1 MTISRTPLAM
11 RSVALLFLAMAATA
25 CGGTKA
31 ADARPESTAVTLA
44 PTDVA
49 TARMADLV
57 DAVAVSGSL
66 EPQQSVVVKSQI
78 VGTVRNIRVDR
89 GTSVRR
95 GQVLASLDA
104 DEIRERAASAKAA
117 VASGQAAVA
126 LALQRLESA
135 RRLHE
140 AGGISDIDLKSAE
153 AASEAAAAQLAAAR
167 ALSAGATEAAAHQ
180 TIRAPI
186 DGIVSSR
193 SVEEGEAV
201 KDAVELFRVVDT
213 RTLELKSQVGVDE
226 ASRVRVGAPVEFT
239 IDAAPDRKL
248 HGRVA
253 RIDPIADPT
262 TRRVG
267 VYAQLPNPERQ
278 IVGGQFARGRVI
290 AGTPKSWVAIPTSAL
305 HDSAGVAYVYA
316 IDNGKLARRNLT
328 LGDRD
333 EAQHLVGVVS
343 GLKVGE
349 RVLAVPVTGAAEGL
363 AVTVA
368 GDVGV
373 VQPATPAPAVPNP
386 AKPGAK

>member
-1 MTISRTPLAM
+1 M
-11 RSVALLFLAMAATA
+11 RSLVLLLLALAATA

-44 PTDVA
+44 PSDVA
-49 TARMADLV
+49 TAKMADLV

-66 EPQQSVVVKSQI
+66 DPQQSVIVKSQI
-78 VGTVRNIRVDR
+78 VGTVRGIRADR

-140 AGGISDIDLKSAE
+140 AGGISDIDLRSAE

-167 ALSAGATEAAAHQ
+167 ALAAGAAEAAAHQ
-180 TIRAPI
+180 TVRAPI

-193 SVEEGEAV
+193 TVEEGEAV

-213 RTLELKSQVGVDE
+213 RTLELKAQVGVDE
-226 ASRVRVGAPVEFT
+226 ASKVRVGAPVEFT
-239 IDAAPDRKL
+239 IDAAPDHKL
-248 HGRVA
+248 RGHVA
-253 RIDPIADPT
+253 RVDPVADPT

-267 VYAQLPNPERQ
+267 VYSQLPNPDRK
-278 IVGGQFARGRVI
+278 IVAGQFARGRVI

-305 HDSAGVAYVYA
+305 HDSAGTAYVYA
-316 IDNGKLARRNLT
+316 IEDGKLARRNLT

-333 EAQHLVGVVS
+333 DAQHLVGVAS
-343 GLKVGE
+343 GLKLGD

-363 AVTVA
+363 SVTVA
-368 GDVGV
+368 GDVSV
-373 VQPATPAPAVPNP
+373 AQPATPASAAPQP
-386 AKPGAK
+386 KKSGTK